1 MLAECHRHIFVRQ
14 SARSF
19 ISPLCVFVIFSQDI
33 FDQADANADGVISFD
48 EYLQMMGAAP
58 DSQHRYQCMFKVS
71 GLPT

>member
-1 MLAECHRHIFVRQ
+1 MSQTQLSVHQ
-14 SARSF
+14 SVSNF
-19 ISPLCVFVIFSQDI
+19 TSILCVFVIFSQDI